1 MLAGMRGKPVIVV
14 MGVAGTGK
22 STLGMCVAAELGLV
36 FLEGDDFHPPL
47 NLQKLRKG
55 IPLTDEDREPW
66 LDAIV
71 ERLRRRPAAT
81 TVLSCSALKRKYRN
95 RLRQTARPILFVHL
109 TAPEDVLRARLEG
122 RHNHFLA
129 PSLLPSQ
136 LQDLQPPEQ
145 DENSIELDATLPM
158 EKLVAAVAAK
168 LEQEEDQR

>member
-1 MLAGMRGKPVIVV
+1 MLGKPVIVV

-22 STLGMCVAAELGLV
+22 STLGMRLAAELGLV

-71 ERLRRRPAAT
+71 DRLRRSPAV

-95 RLRQTARPILFVHL
+95 RIRQTARPTLFVHL
-109 TAPEDVLRARLEG
+109 TAPEDVLRARLED
-122 RHNHFLA
+122 RHNHFLS

-136 LQDLQPPEQ
+136 LQDLQPPQQ

-168 LEQEEDQR
+168 LEQEKDRR